1 MSGGSGAV
9 DPEKRRASVL
19 DGNASREKPAP
30 SDGGWGWLV
39 CLASFWVHGAVFGL
53 INCFGVLYP
62 EIYRLTEDDERASF
76 HTSLVG
82 SVCVGATFSLSPVA
96 SLLADRIGFRSTVIS
111 GGLLAASGLLLS
123 SWVLQVPLLWITYG
137 GLVGVGASLSYAPSL
152 AVLALHFDRRL
163 GLANGIAS
171 AGSSAFTMLLPLP
184 LSALLR
190 QLGLQKTLWV
200 LAVLLSTVAVAG
212 LTFKSTRNVVAHE
225 RGFRDEEEHPRECC
239 ALIHRSLWTN
249 RKYILWVTAV
259 PLALFGYFV
268 PYVHLVQHVSQILP
282 GANGESLL
290 TCMGATSGI
299 GRIVFGRIA
308 DLPGV
313 NALVLQ
319 QVSFLVMGLL
329 TMCMAAASHFAVLV
343 ALCLALGLCDG
354 CFISLIGPVAR
365 LIAGSSGTSQ
375 GIGFLLGA
383 CSLPL
388 TAGPPIAGMLY
399 DSIGNYSLAFLLAGV
414 PPVLASL
421 LMCCIHFV
429 GDVSFHLCVFRQPRM
444 K

>member
-1 MSGGSGAV
+1 
-9 DPEKRRASVL
+9 R
-19 DGNASREKPAP
+19 P
-30 SDGGWGWLV
+30 SDAYPLDGGWGWLV

-62 EIYRLTEDDERASF
+62 EVYKLAADDERASF

-82 SVCVGATFSLSPVA
+82 SLCVGVTFSLSPVA
-96 SLLADRIGFRSTVIS
+96 SLLADRVGIRATVVL
-111 GGLLAASGLLLS
+111 GGLLATAGLVLS
-123 SWVLQVPLLWITYG
+123 SCLLKVPLLWITYG

-152 AVLALHFDRRL
+152 AVLAQYFDRRL

-171 AGSSAFTMLLPLP
+171 AGSSVFTMLLPMP
-184 LSALLR
+184 LSALLG

-200 LAVLLSTVAVAG
+200 LAVLLSTVAVSG
-212 LTFKSTRNVVAHE
+212 LTFKRPRNMKHD
-225 RGFRDEEEHPRECC
+225 RGFQDEGTSSKCC
-239 ALIHRSLWTN
+239 ALVHRSLWSN
-249 RKYILWVTAV
+249 RKYVLWVTAV

-268 PYVHLVQHVSQILP
+268 PYVHLVAHLSQVLP
-282 GANGESLL
+282 GESGESLL
-290 TCMGATSGI
+290 TCMGATSGV

-313 NALVLQ
+313 NALVMQ
-319 QVSFLVMGLL
+319 QVSFLAMGLL
-329 TMCMAAASHFAVLV
+329 TMCLAAASHFAILV
-343 ALCLALGLCDG
+343 ALCLLLGLCDG
-354 CFISLIGPVAR
+354 CFIALIGPVAR
-365 LIAGSSGTSQ
+365 LVAGPAGTSQ

-399 DSIGNYSLAFLLAGV
+399 DNIGNYSLAFLLAGV

-421 LMCCIHFV
+421 LLCCV
-429 GDVSFHLCVFRQPRM
+429 HLV
-444 K
+444 